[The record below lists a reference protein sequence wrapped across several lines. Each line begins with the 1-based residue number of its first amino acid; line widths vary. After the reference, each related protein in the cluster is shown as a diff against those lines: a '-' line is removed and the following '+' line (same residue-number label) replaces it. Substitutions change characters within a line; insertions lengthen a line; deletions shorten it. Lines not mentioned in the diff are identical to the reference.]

1 MKTVIT
7 RLMLLAAIFLAAGSM
22 SLRAEIITG
31 PCGDSGPLGEGY
43 NVTFS
48 LDTETGVLVI
58 SGEGGMYRSPVQ
70 GGIYESDTPFYPYK
84 DYIRSVVI
92 EEGVTSIGAYAFSNC
107 INLTDVEIAFTVI
120 TIGQQSFRNSTG
132 LTEVVIPEGVV
143 TIGDA
148 AFWGCTGLVN
158 VTIPNSVMFIE
169 SGAFSDCINLE
180 TLEWDINEYIII
192 EDDAFSGC
200 ENLKEPIATKDMLIF
215 FPYNY
220 EFEDGYYAIPE
231 NIKYVGAYAFNNC
244 INLKRV
250 YIPETLIYKY
260 VAGYSEK
267 NTLSCAFDG
276 CSALERIDV
285 SPLSKGYSSVE
296 GVLYNKRQTELLCCP
311 ALVTSVTVPET
322 VEKMDRPF
330 DECTVLRDLR
340 LENLNNITKMA
351 MERYENAGGGFG
363 ALFKLD
369 STEYIEN
376 YSYVWN
382 KVPDSLEK
390 LTLIGDSIC
399 IGYFDQNMNVG
410 RQYNKYTASIDTVI
424 IETSVFCENEDM
436 GGGVLDFEYEYRF
449 GNPEHLE
456 LIYHG
461 KEQIKVSDVTC
472 CDLRGNRAGNVVVLV
487 MDSLENMPAEF
498 LRNLPK
504 LRELTLPF
512 PGTGDVINTSNFGE
526 LFSSYDTEGM
536 RRVTQVMMDGKQKT
550 YGIPAGLEKLTIT
563 EGCGEIPYG
572 CFYGCTMLQDVT
584 LPTTVY
590 SVGEKAFYG
599 CAGLQDLRCKS
610 ADPAVA
616 YDNTFDG
623 MRLTS
628 CTLHVPYN
636 SGEMYSRSPGWERFY
651 NIEEEAPI
659 TITVI
664 KNIENGGTVYGL
676 NEYQPGDMAE
686 LSAVANSGYRF
697 AAWAEDGEVVT
708 EEDTYTFTVTGSRV
722 LTAVFVPVI
731 GENDVTL
738 TAGGNKVTLQWDAET
753 GATGYKVEVFADE
766 DMTMP
771 VGMVETDA
779 SGKLMAPAAGRLS
792 AAVYGLDFETRYW
805 YSLTVLGDAG
815 ILLSRYTGEF
825 VTGNVGISE
834 CGSGGVMCHA
844 VPGGVN
850 VSGVSGCLVAVYDMQ
865 GVRLYAGE
873 QWDESLFIPLG
884 GGLYVVAV
892 DGERFKVAV
901 P

>member
-1 MKTVIT
+1 
-7 RLMLLAAIFLAAGSM
+7 
-22 SLRAEIITG
+22 
-31 PCGDSGPLGEGY
+31 
-43 NVTFS
+43 
-48 LDTETGVLVI
+48 
-58 SGEGGMYRSPVQ
+58 
-70 GGIYESDTPFYPYK
+70 
-84 DYIRSVVI
+84 
-92 EEGVTSIGAYAFSNC
+92 
-107 INLTDVEIAFTVI
+107 
-120 TIGQQSFRNSTG
+120 
-132 LTEVVIPEGVV
+132 
-143 TIGDA
+143 
-148 AFWGCTGLVN
+148 
-158 VTIPNSVMFIE
+158 
-169 SGAFSDCINLE
+169 
-180 TLEWDINEYIII
+180 
-192 EDDAFSGC
+192 
-200 ENLKEPIATKDMLIF
+200 
-215 FPYNY
+215 
-220 EFEDGYYAIPE
+220 
-231 NIKYVGAYAFNNC
+231 
-244 INLKRV
+244 
-250 YIPETLIYKY
+250 
-260 VAGYSEK
+260 
-267 NTLSCAFDG
+267 
-276 CSALERIDV
+276 
-285 SPLSKGYSSVE
+285 
-296 GVLYNKRQTELLCCP
+296 
-311 ALVTSVTVPET
+311 
-322 VEKMDRPF
+322 
-330 DECTVLRDLR
+330 
-340 LENLNNITKMA
+340 
-351 MERYENAGGGFG
+351 
-363 ALFKLD
+363 
-369 STEYIEN
+369 
-376 YSYVWN
+376 
-382 KVPDSLEK
+382 
-390 LTLIGDSIC
+390 
-399 IGYFDQNMNVG
+399 
-410 RQYNKYTASIDTVI
+410 
-424 IETSVFCENEDM
+424 M

-461 KEQIKVSDVTC
+461 KEQIEVSDVTC
-472 CDLRGNRAGNVVVLV
+472 CNRIGKRAGNVVVLV

-697 AAWAEDGEVVT
+697 AAWTEDGEVVT

-815 ILLSRYTGEF
+815 IVLSRYTGEF

-873 QWDESLFIPLG
+873 QRDESLFIPLG

>member
-120 TIGQQSFRNSTG
+120 AIGQQSFRNSTG

-169 SGAFSDCINLE
+169 DIAFSDCINLE
-180 TLEWDINEYIII
+180 TLEWEINENITI
-192 EDDAFSGC
+192 EDDAFLGC
-200 ENLKEPIATKDMLIF
+200 EKLEKLIATKDMLIF

-260 VAGYSEK
+260 VYSEK

-311 ALVTSVTVPET
+311 ALATSVTVPET

-363 ALFKLD
+363 ALFKSD
-369 STEYIEN
+369 STESIGN
-376 YSYVWN
+376 YRHVWN

-399 IGYFDQNMNVG
+399 IGYFNQEMNFG
-410 RQYNKYTASIDTVI
+410 KQFYFYTASIDTVI

-436 GGGVLDFEYEYRF
+436 SGSGNRF

-461 KEQIKVSDVTC
+461 KEQIEVSDVTC
-472 CDLRGNRAGNVVVLV
+472 CNRNGKRAGNVVVLV

-805 YSLTVLGDAG
+805 YSLTVLGDAD
-815 ILLSRYTGEF
+815 IVLSRYTGEF

>member
-7 RLMLLAAIFLAAGSM
+7 RLMLLAAIFLAAGIM

-120 TIGQQSFRNSTG
+120 AIGQQSFRNSTG
-132 LTEVVIPEGVV
+132 LTEVVIPEGVD

-169 SGAFSDCINLE
+169 GGAFRDCNNLE
-180 TLEWDINEYIII
+180 TIEWDINEYIII

-220 EFEDGYYAIPE
+220 EFEYGYYAIPE

-351 MERYENAGGGFG
+351 MERYGNAGGGFG
-363 ALFKLD
+363 ALFKSD
-369 STEYIEN
+369 STESIGN
-376 YSYVWN
+376 YRYVWN
-382 KVPDSLEK
+382 KVPVSLEK

-461 KEQIKVSDVTC
+461 KEQIEVSDVTC
-472 CDLRGNRAGNVVVLV
+472 CNRIGKRAGNVVVLV

-536 RRVTQVMMDGKQKT
+536 RQVTQVMMDGKQKT
-550 YGIPAGLEKLTIT
+550 YGIPAGLEKLTIS

-697 AAWAEDGEVVT
+697 AAWTEDGEVVT

-766 DMTMP
+766 GMTMP
-771 VGMVETDA
+771 VGTVETDA

-815 ILLSRYTGEF
+815 IVLSRYTGEF

-850 VSGVSGCLVAVYDMQ
+850 VSGISGCLVAVYDMQ

-873 QWDESLFIPLG
+873 QRDESLFIPLG
-884 GGLYVVAV
+884 GGLYVVVV

>member
-120 TIGQQSFRNSTG
+120 AIGQQSFRNSTG

-169 SGAFSDCINLE
+169 DIAFSDCINLE
-180 TLEWDINEYIII
+180 TLEWEINENITI
-192 EDDAFSGC
+192 EDDAFLGC
-200 ENLKEPIATKDMLIF
+200 EKLEKLIATKDMLIF

-260 VAGYSEK
+260 VYSEK

-311 ALVTSVTVPET
+311 ALATSVTVPET

-363 ALFKLD
+363 ALFKSD
-369 STEYIEN
+369 STESIGN
-376 YSYVWN
+376 YRHVWN

-399 IGYFDQNMNVG
+399 IGYFNQEMNFG
-410 RQYNKYTASIDTVI
+410 KQFYFYTASIDTVI

-436 GGGVLDFEYEYRF
+436 SGSGNRF

-461 KEQIKVSDVTC
+461 KEQIEVSDVTC
-472 CDLRGNRAGNVVVLV
+472 CNRNGKRAGNVVVLV

-815 ILLSRYTGEF
+815 IVLSRYTGEF

-873 QWDESLFIPLG
+873 QRDESLFIPLG

>member
-1 MKTVIT
+1 M
-7 RLMLLAAIFLAAGSM
+7 
-22 SLRAEIITG
+22 
-31 PCGDSGPLGEGY
+31 
-43 NVTFS
+43 TFS

-120 TIGQQSFRNSTG
+120 AIGQQSFRNSTG

-169 SGAFSDCINLE
+169 DIAFSDCINLE
-180 TLEWDINEYIII
+180 TLEWEINENITIG
-192 EDDAFSGC
+192 ESAFLGC
-200 ENLKEPIATKDMLIF
+200 EKLEKLIATKDMLIF

-285 SPLSKGYSSVE
+285 SPLSRGYSSVE

-351 MERYENAGGGFG
+351 MERYGNAGGGFG
-363 ALFKLD
+363 ALFKSD
-369 STEYIEN
+369 STESIGN
-376 YSYVWN
+376 YRYVWN

-461 KEQIKVSDVTC
+461 KEQIEVSDVTC
-472 CDLRGNRAGNVVVLV
+472 CNRIGKRAGNVVVLV

-536 RRVTQVMMDGKQKT
+536 RQVTQVMMDGKQKT

-623 MRLTS
+623 MRLTL

-659 TITVI
+659 TISVV
-664 KNIENGGTVYGL
+664 KNIENAGVIYGL
-676 NEYQPGDMAE
+676 QEYQAGDEAE
-686 LSAVANSGYRF
+686 LQAVANSGYVF
-697 AAWAEDGEVVT
+697 SGWTENGVIVSTEDIYV
-708 EEDTYTFTVTGSRV
+708 FTVEGDRE
-722 LTAVFVPVI
+722 LIAVFTPVS
-731 GENDVTL
+731 GSNDI
-738 TAGGNKVTLQWDAET
+738 TATPSAHEVSFTWQAEE
-753 GATGYKVEVFADE
+753 GAAGYRLDVFTDE
-766 DMTMP
+766 DMTELAGTIYFDAAGQVVRTRGTAMLTATID
-771 VGMVETDA
+771 GLEASTDYFYRMTAYDESETVISQYTGTFATTSGLDIESVTAADVISVRAAEGGIVVDGANGLTVRVFTA
-779 SGKLMAPAAGRLS
+779 SGTMSVVRTTVS
-792 AAVYGLDFETRYW
+792 DQEHIVLDKGF
-805 YSLTVLGDAG
+805 
-815 ILLSRYTGEF
+815 
-825 VTGNVGISE
+825 
-834 CGSGGVMCHA
+834 
-844 VPGGVN
+844 
-850 VSGVSGCLVAVYDMQ
+850 
-865 GVRLYAGE
+865 
-873 QWDESLFIPLG
+873 
-884 GGLYVVAV
+884 YVVEVA
-892 DGERFKVAV
+892 GKVHKIIV
-901 P
+901 R

>member
-1 MKTVIT
+1 M
-7 RLMLLAAIFLAAGSM
+7 
-22 SLRAEIITG
+22 
-31 PCGDSGPLGEGY
+31 
-43 NVTFS
+43 
-48 LDTETGVLVI
+48 
-58 SGEGGMYRSPVQ
+58 
-70 GGIYESDTPFYPYK
+70 
-84 DYIRSVVI
+84 
-92 EEGVTSIGAYAFSNC
+92 
-107 INLTDVEIAFTVI
+107 
-120 TIGQQSFRNSTG
+120 
-132 LTEVVIPEGVV
+132 
-143 TIGDA
+143 
-148 AFWGCTGLVN
+148 
-158 VTIPNSVMFIE
+158 
-169 SGAFSDCINLE
+169 
-180 TLEWDINEYIII
+180 
-192 EDDAFSGC
+192 
-200 ENLKEPIATKDMLIF
+200 
-215 FPYNY
+215 
-220 EFEDGYYAIPE
+220 
-231 NIKYVGAYAFNNC
+231 
-244 INLKRV
+244 
-250 YIPETLIYKY
+250 
-260 VAGYSEK
+260 
-267 NTLSCAFDG
+267 
-276 CSALERIDV
+276 
-285 SPLSKGYSSVE
+285 
-296 GVLYNKRQTELLCCP
+296 
-311 ALVTSVTVPET
+311 
-322 VEKMDRPF
+322 
-330 DECTVLRDLR
+330 
-340 LENLNNITKMA
+340 
-351 MERYENAGGGFG
+351 
-363 ALFKLD
+363 
-369 STEYIEN
+369 
-376 YSYVWN
+376 
-382 KVPDSLEK
+382 
-390 LTLIGDSIC
+390 
-399 IGYFDQNMNVG
+399 
-410 RQYNKYTASIDTVI
+410 
-424 IETSVFCENEDM
+424 
-436 GGGVLDFEYEYRF
+436 DFEYEYRF

-461 KEQIKVSDVTC
+461 KEQIEVSDVTC
-472 CDLRGNRAGNVVVLV
+472 CNRIGKRAGNVVVLV

-526 LFSSYDTEGM
+526 LFNSYDTEGM
-536 RRVTQVMMDGKQKT
+536 RQVTQVMMDGKQKT

-815 ILLSRYTGEF
+815 IVLSRYTGEF

-892 DGERFKVAV
+892 DGGRFKVAV

>member
-7 RLMLLAAIFLAAGSM
+7 RLMLLAAIFLMAGSM

-48 LDTETGVLVI
+48 LDTETGILVI

-120 TIGQQSFRNSTG
+120 AIGQQSFRNSTG

-169 SGAFSDCINLE
+169 DIAFSDCINLE
-180 TLEWDINEYIII
+180 TLEWEINENITIG
-192 EDDAFSGC
+192 ESAFLGC
-200 ENLKEPIATKDMLIF
+200 EKLEKLIATKDMLIF

-285 SPLSKGYSSVE
+285 SPLSRGYSSVE

-311 ALVTSVTVPET
+311 ALATSVTVPET

-330 DECTVLRDLR
+330 DECTVLRELR

-369 STEYIEN
+369 STESIGN
-376 YSYVWN
+376 YRHVWN

-390 LTLIGDSIC
+390 LILIGDSIC
-399 IGYFDQNMNVG
+399 IGYFNQEMNFG
-410 RQYNKYTASIDTVI
+410 KQFYFYTASIDTVI

-436 GGGVLDFEYEYRF
+436 GGSGNRF

-461 KEQIKVSDVTC
+461 KEQIEVCDVTC
-472 CDLRGNRAGNVVVLV
+472 CDRTGNRAGNVVVLV

-536 RRVTQVMMDGKQKT
+536 HQVTQVMMDGKQKT

-623 MRLTS
+623 MRVTS

-815 ILLSRYTGEF
+815 IVLSRYTGEF

-873 QWDESLFIPLG
+873 QRDESLFIPLG

>member
-120 TIGQQSFRNSTG
+120 AIGQQSFRNSTG

-169 SGAFSDCINLE
+169 DIAFSDCINLE
-180 TLEWDINEYIII
+180 TLEWEINENITI
-192 EDDAFSGC
+192 EDDAFLGC
-200 ENLKEPIATKDMLIF
+200 EKLEKLIATKDMLIF

-260 VAGYSEK
+260 VYSEK

-311 ALVTSVTVPET
+311 ALATSVTVPET

-363 ALFKLD
+363 ALFKSD
-369 STEYIEN
+369 STESIGN
-376 YSYVWN
+376 YRHVWN

-399 IGYFDQNMNVG
+399 IGYFNQEMNFG
-410 RQYNKYTASIDTVI
+410 KQFYFYTASIDTVI

-436 GGGVLDFEYEYRF
+436 SGSGNRF

-461 KEQIKVSDVTC
+461 KEQIEVSDVTC
-472 CDLRGNRAGNVVVLV
+472 CNRNGKRAGNVVVLV

-805 YSLTVLGDAG
+805 YSLTVLGDAD
-815 ILLSRYTGEF
+815 IVLSRYTGEF

-873 QWDESLFIPLG
+873 QRDESLFIPLG